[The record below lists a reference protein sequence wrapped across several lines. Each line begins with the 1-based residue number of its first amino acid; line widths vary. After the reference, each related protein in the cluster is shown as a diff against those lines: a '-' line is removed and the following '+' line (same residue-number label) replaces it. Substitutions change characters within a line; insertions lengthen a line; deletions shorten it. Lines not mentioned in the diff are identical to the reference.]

1 MIPGLYYA
9 LSAIKA
15 GTDRFQVSSN
25 NVANISTPGYKAKV
39 SYISELSKGGV
50 VMYSVSSDEGQS
62 YLINTGRPLDLAI
75 NGNGYFQLNN
85 ESGNPILSRNGVFG
99 VDANG
104 DIVDVKG
111 NRLGI
116 NVGTDANNIVV
127 DNNGNVYADNELKGQ
142 ISIVDKYG
150 RAIPQEN
157 YEILPG
163 YLEASNVDIAKEIVE
178 SITTLRYIQSN
189 IKTVKT
195 VDEMLG
201 NIINIT
207 G

>member
-1 MIPGLYYA
+1 
-9 LSAIKA
+9 
-15 GTDRFQVSSN
+15 
-25 NVANISTPGYKAKV
+25 
-39 SYISELSKGGV
+39 
-50 VMYSVSSDEGQS
+50 
-62 YLINTGRPLDLAI
+62 
-75 NGNGYFQLNN
+75 LNN
-85 ESGNPILSRNGVFG
+85 ESGNPILSRNGVFE

-104 DIVDVKG
+104 DIVDAKG

-116 NVGTDANNIVV
+116 NVGTNTNNIVV
-127 DNNGNVYADNELKGQ
+127 DNSGNIYADNELKGQ

-150 RAIPQEN
+150 RAIPQGN

-163 YLEASNVDIAKEIVE
+163 YIEASNVDIAKEIIE
-178 SITTLRYIQSN
+178 NITTLRYIQSN